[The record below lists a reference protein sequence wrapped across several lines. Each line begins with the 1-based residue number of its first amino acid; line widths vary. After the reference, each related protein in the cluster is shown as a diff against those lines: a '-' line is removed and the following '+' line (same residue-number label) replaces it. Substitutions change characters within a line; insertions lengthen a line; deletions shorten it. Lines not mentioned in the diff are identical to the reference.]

1 VRKNSRTVNTAF
13 DELVRLLVLLTLT
26 FAAAIFG
33 SYWVWAL
40 TAALGYTLFVTV
52 RENWRTI

>member
-1 VRKNSRTVNTAF
+1 MNTAF
-13 DELVRLLVLLTLT
+13 DELVRLLVLLGLT

-33 SYWVWAL
+33 SWWVWAL
-40 TAALGYTLFVTV
+40 TAALGYTLFVTI